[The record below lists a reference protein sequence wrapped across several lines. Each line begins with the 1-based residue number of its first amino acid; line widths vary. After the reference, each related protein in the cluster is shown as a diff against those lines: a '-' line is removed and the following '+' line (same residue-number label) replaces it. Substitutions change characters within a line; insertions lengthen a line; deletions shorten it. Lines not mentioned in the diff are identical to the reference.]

1 MQEIDLKAI
10 FALLLA
16 RLKWLV
22 LGLAVGLLLFGS
34 FAYLFVPEEYTA
46 SAMLYVRNTKEDYE
60 SNGTTT
66 SNLQAAQ
73 QLVSNYTIH
82 MKTKPVIDATVQKL
96 DGAVTAGELR
106 GGSSAS
112 SVDDTSWLKISVTLG
127 DADLAV
133 KACAALADASAETFG
148 ELETSYAMVR
158 EYPSQATQT
167 APNVART
174 AAIGGLLGIIVPI
187 ALILMKHFTDN
198 TIRSKNDLQQRFDIP
213 VLGEIPSFQM
223 NSKKKRGSNYV

>member
-22 LGLAVGLLLFGS
+22 LGLAIGVLLFGS
-34 FAYLFVPEEYTA
+34 YAYLFVAEEYTA
-46 SAMLYVRNTKEDYE
+46 SAMVYVRNTKEDYE
-60 SNGTTT
+60 SNGTTS
-66 SNLQAAQ
+66 SNLLAAQ

-82 MKTKPVIDATVQKL
+82 MNTQPVIDAAVQKL
-96 DGAVTAGELR
+96 GGQVTAAQLR
-106 GGSSAS
+106 ATAKAD
-112 SVDDTSWLKISVTLG
+112 SVDETSWLKISITLG
-127 DADLAV
+127 DADLAIQ
-133 KACAALADASAETFG
+133 ACKALADASAETFG

-158 EYPSQATQT
+158 EYPSKARQT

-174 AAIGGLLGIIVPI
+174 AVIGGLLGIIVPVVI
-187 ALILMKHFTDN
+187 ILMRFFTDN
-198 TIRSKNDLQQRFDIP
+198 TIHSKYDLQQKFDVP

-223 NSKKKRGSNYV
+223 NSKKKGGSNYV